1 MPWPGQPWG
10 YFWATG
16 KDPCPCVYLCDQSL
30 LCFTPQEEQG
40 VSPMENLSL
49 LPTEVYQEGIR
60 QTQVAQLLRN
70 SGWGLGLIRST
81 SIYGAPAVRKDQAK
95 GLFPSLPA
103 ERSASL
109 MPKLCLPLL
118 PPSSQSSDTG
128 QDTRIYKVKSRPLPK
143 GEGGI
148 KKSTEGDLKIH
159 G

>member
-1 MPWPGQPWG
+1 
-10 YFWATG
+10 
-16 KDPCPCVYLCDQSL
+16 
-30 LCFTPQEEQG
+30 
-40 VSPMENLSL
+40 MENLSL